1 MCCPR
6 VAPRMEART
15 SLQSNQVLQSKTN
28 SAGVMQCSVSSPA
41 YLVSYKDIEEMIGQW
56 RISRSVDLRNDFIVV
71 VSLHYIEVDVVN

>member
-1 MCCPR
+1 
-6 VAPRMEART
+6 
-15 SLQSNQVLQSKTN
+15 
-28 SAGVMQCSVSSPA
+28 MQCSVSSPA